1 MNKFQE
7 EIGEVVDNFGRNL
20 DILKDIDVDKLPVQ
34 LQFKLAMEMA
44 KLTAAM
50 KRYNTET
57 AKIIVIASML
67 DK

>member
-1 MNKFQE
+1 MNKCQE
-7 EIGEVVDNFGRNL
+7 EIREVLDNFRRNS
-20 DILKDIDVDKLPVQ
+20 DILKDIDIDKLPVQ
-34 LQFKLAMEMA
+34 LQLKLAMEIA

-57 AKIIVIASML
+57 AKIIVMASML

>member
-1 MNKFQE
+1 MNKCQE

-34 LQFKLAMEMA
+34 LQLKLVMEMA

-57 AKIIVIASML
+57 AKIIVMASML

>member
-1 MNKFQE
+1 MNKCQE
-7 EIGEVVDNFGRNL
+7 KIGEVVDNFGRNS
-20 DILKDIDVDKLPVQ
+20 DILKDIDIDKLPVPLQ
-34 LQFKLAMEMA
+34 LKLVMETA
-44 KLTAAM
+44 KLTAAL

>member
-1 MNKFQE
+1 MNKCQE

>member
-1 MNKFQE
+1 MNKCKE

-34 LQFKLAMEMA
+34 LQFKLVMEMA
-44 KLTAAM
+44 KLTAAI

-57 AKIIVIASML
+57 AKIIVMASML